1 VTAEVTCGNS
11 FTSPFSM
18 MKAET
23 RKRKENF
30 YQKAP
35 RKRGKGF
42 DEKTIA
48 EESEETVA
56 SYTHLRTSP
65 STSLQTNLIK
75 TNPATRPPHE
85 KQTIK

>member
-1 VTAEVTCGNS
+1 
-11 FTSPFSM
+11 M
-18 MKAET
+18 MKSRNAQQKGKLLSEGA
-23 RKRKENF
+23 KE
-30 YQKAP
+30 
-35 RKRGKGF
+35 REKGF

-48 EESEETVA
+48 EESEERAT
-56 SYTHLRTSP
+56 SYTYLRTSP